1 MNETFAERIKMLR
14 IRSGLTQ
21 QQVAESIGTTKSTIS
36 KYEHGLRKVNNEH
49 LCKMAEIYEVDPLYL
64 FLGKTEKE
72 FQDGLEKEVQQHEK
86 EEKEYWSDILLDD
99 SLKKMK
105 ELLEMLNDE
114 GVRTAIERVEELT
127 EIPRYQYK
135 DGE

>member
-49 LCKMAEIYEVDPLYL
+49 PCKMAEIYEVDPLYL

>member
-99 SLKKMK
+99 SLKEMK

>member
-1 MNETFAERIKMLR
+1 VNETFAERIKMLR

>member
-99 SLKKMK
+99 SLKK
-105 ELLEMLNDE
+105 N
-114 GVRTAIERVEELT
+114 ERIIGNVE
-127 EIPRYQYK
+127 
-135 DGE
+135 

>member
-72 FQDGLEKEVQQHEK
+72 FQDGLEKEIQQHEK

-99 SLKKMK
+99 NFKKMK

-114 GVRTAIERVEELT
+114 GIRKAIERVEELT

>member
-72 FQDGLEKEVQQHEK
+72 FQDGLEKEIQQHEK

-99 SLKKMK
+99 NFKKMK

-114 GVRTAIERVEELT
+114 GVRKAIERVEELT

>member
-1 MNETFAERIKMLR
+1 MLR

-64 FLGKTEKE
+64 FLVKTEKE

>member
-72 FQDGLEKEVQQHEK
+72 FQDGLEKEIQQHEK

-99 SLKKMK
+99 NFKKMK

-114 GVRTAIERVEELT
+114 GVRKAMERVEELT

-135 DGE
+135 DGD

>member
-105 ELLEMLNDE
+105 ELWEMLNDE

>member
-64 FLGKTEKE
+64 FLGKTEKK
-72 FQDGLEKEVQQHEK
+72 FQDGLEKEIQQHEK

-99 SLKKMK
+99 NFKKMK

-114 GVRTAIERVEELT
+114 GVRKAIERVEELT

>member
-72 FQDGLEKEVQQHEK
+72 YQDGLEKEVQQHEK

-99 SLKKMK
+99 SLKEMK

>member
-1 MNETFAERIKMLR
+1 
-14 IRSGLTQ
+14 
-21 QQVAESIGTTKSTIS
+21 
-36 KYEHGLRKVNNEH
+36 
-49 LCKMAEIYEVDPLYL
+49 
-64 FLGKTEKE
+64 
-72 FQDGLEKEVQQHEK
+72 
-86 EEKEYWSDILLDD
+86 
-99 SLKKMK
+99 MK

>member
-64 FLGKTEKE
+64 
-72 FQDGLEKEVQQHEK
+72 
-86 EEKEYWSDILLDD
+86 LL
-99 SLKKMK
+99 
-105 ELLEMLNDE
+105 
-114 GVRTAIERVEELT
+114 
-127 EIPRYQYK
+127 
-135 DGE
+135 

>member
-21 QQVAESIGTTKSTIS
+21 RQVAESIGTTKSTIS

-72 FQDGLEKEVQQHEK
+72 FQDGLEKEIQQHEK

-99 SLKKMK
+99 NFKKMK

-114 GVRTAIERVEELT
+114 GIRKAIERVEELT

>member
-49 LCKMAEIYEVDPLYL
+49 LCKMAEIYEVDPLYI

>member
-72 FQDGLEKEVQQHEK
+72 FQDGLEKEIQQHEK
-86 EEKEYWSDILLDD
+86 EEKEYWSEILLDD
-99 SLKKMK
+99 NFKKMK
-105 ELLEMLNDE
+105 ELLEMLNGE
-114 GVRTAIERVEELT
+114 GVRKAIERVEELT

>member
-72 FQDGLEKEVQQHEK
+72 FQDGLEKEVQQLEK

>member
-1 MNETFAERIKMLR
+1 MNESFAERIKMLR

>member
-1 MNETFAERIKMLR
+1 MLR

-99 SLKKMK
+99 SLKEMK

>member
-1 MNETFAERIKMLR
+1 MLR